1 MAEPFGDEPFTYS
14 LLLVLFNRLTTC
26 MVSAIVLAVSSTALN
41 MPPLLR
47 VLFAD
52 SPMHRL
58 HTRILPT
65 CISSESP
72 RWMIYIAE
80 SPRDH

>member
-26 MVSAIVLAVSSTALN
+26 MVSAVVLAVSSTALN

-47 VLFAD
+47 VLLAD
-52 SPMHRL
+52 
-58 HTRILPT
+58 
-65 CISSESP
+65 
-72 RWMIYIAE
+72 
-80 SPRDH
+80 